1 MKLQLPVGI
10 DSFAKIREGGF
21 YYIDKTA
28 FIKELL
34 ETQFE
39 ANLVTRPRRFG
50 KSLTMS
56 MLEDFFDISRD
67 SKKRF
72 EGLEISKETELCEQ
86 WMNRWPVV
94 SLTLKDIE
102 GDDFEDAFGMLQVLI
117 SELCQKYIFLE
128 ESEKVDPADKI
139 IFKNLHYQKENKEN
153 IKSALILLCRMMNA
167 HYGKQVILIVD
178 EYDVPLAKASDKGYY
193 DQMSSVIRSLLGR
206 ALKTN
211 PFLKFA
217 VITGCLRI
225 SKESIFTGTN
235 NLVTDAIT
243 GDRYNEYIGFTP
255 AEVEKMLKDADL
267 FDHIDEIK
275 EWYDGYR
282 FGNVEVYCP
291 WAVLN
296 YVVALQKDPF
306 AEPDKYWGNTSGN
319 DIIRKYINRKLRSV
333 RSNLDYLMNGG
344 ILITEIEKD
353 LTYDYLTSTPKN
365 FWSLLYLTGYLTN
378 ADPEDLNE
386 KIPNGYVALRIPNKE
401 VREVFKANIIEWFNG
416 YVTKIDRTDICNAI
430 WNGDIQTAQKL
441 LSALLLKTVS
451 YYDYKES
458 FFHAFLAGLF
468 SGDEFD
474 VESNQEYGIG
484 RPDVVVKDDEEQ
496 RALVIE
502 VKYAKT
508 DNEISDK
515 FKEAQEQFVNERYLE
530 GIPDDYTTKIGYCA
544 VFHSKKCFLERVP
557 Q

>member
-10 DSFAKIREGGF
+10 ENFAKVRDGGF
-21 YYIDKTA
+21 YYVDKTA

-34 ETQFE
+34 KTQFE
-39 ANLVTRPRRFG
+39 ANLVTRPRGFG

-67 SKKRF
+67 SKKHF
-72 EGLEISKETELCEQ
+72 EGLEISNETELCEQ
-86 WMNRWPVV
+86 WMNQWPVV
-94 SLTLKDIE
+94 SLTLKDVE
-102 GDDFEDAFGMLQVLI
+102 GDDFEDAFGMLRILV
-117 SELCQKYIFLE
+117 SELCKKYAFLE
-128 ESEKVDPADKI
+128 KSEKVDPADKI
-139 IFKNLHYQKENKEN
+139 VFQNLRYQEANKEN
-153 IKSALILLCRMMNA
+153 IKSTLVLLCRMMNA

-193 DQMSSVIRSLLGR
+193 EQMFSVIRALLGR

-217 VITGCLRI
+217 VITGCLRV

-235 NLVTDAIT
+235 NLVTDLIT
-243 GDRYNEYIGFTP
+243 GDRYNEYIGFTSS
-255 AEVEKMLKDADL
+255 EVEKMLNNADL
-267 FDHIDEIK
+267 FAHMDEIK

-282 FGNVEVYCP
+282 FGSAEVYCP

-296 YVVALQKDPF
+296 YVAALQTDPL

-319 DIIRKYINRKLRSV
+319 DIIRKYISRKLRNV
-333 RSNLDYLMNGG
+333 RSNLDDLMNGG

-353 LTYDYLTSTPKN
+353 LTYDYLASSPKN

-386 KIPNGYVALRIPNKE
+386 KIPNGYAALRIPNKE
-401 VREVFKANIIEWFNG
+401 VREVFKDNIIEWFNG
-416 YVTKIDRTDICNAI
+416 YVVKIDRTDIYNAI
-430 WNGDIQTAQKL
+430 WSGDEETAQKL

-474 VESNQEYGIG
+474 VESNQEYGVE
-484 RPDVVVKDDEEQ
+484 RPDIVVKDDEEQ

-502 VKYAKT
+502 VKYAK
-508 DNEISDK
+508 EESDIPNK
-515 FKEAQEQFVNERYLE
+515 LKEAQQQFTSERYLE
-530 GIPDDYTTKIGYCA
+530 GISDDYTTKVGYCA
-544 VFHSKKCFLERVP
+544 VFHSKRCYLEKV
-557 Q
+557 QS